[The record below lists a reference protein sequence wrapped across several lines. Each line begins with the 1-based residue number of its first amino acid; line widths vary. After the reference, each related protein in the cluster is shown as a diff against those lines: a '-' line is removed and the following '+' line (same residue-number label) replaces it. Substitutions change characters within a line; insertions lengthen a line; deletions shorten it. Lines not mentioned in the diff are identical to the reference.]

1 MLKPVVGEGERAAA
15 EAASRRGM
23 ILRGLIGLALAVGG
37 MAWALRGV
45 NLSQV
50 AQLFRE
56 IHPLAV
62 AAAFGCS
69 VMVALLKAA
78 RWRWLY
84 YPQHRR
90 LAYGPVFSTLLIA
103 QMVNNVSPIRVGE
116 IVRILLINRRTG
128 VGKATTLSTIVAEK
142 ALDLLCLSAIVLL
155 TLALSR
161 EWAAVRL
168 GLALVTAGGLALAGL
183 GWRRRWLTPWFERLV
198 RLAPARW
205 QGRIMRTIHATL
217 AAFEPLSEPQALG
230 PVIGMTVV
238 IWALSALSFYAALQ
252 AFGLHLSWTVAV
264 ALLAALQGAVSIPS
278 SPPGY
283 VGVIEAAS
291 GWVLQAHYGVVPSVA
306 FSASLLIHL
315 IVVGP
320 VLVLGGICLWLTAAE
335 LPGLLELRRGGS
347 MVAEAE
353 AEDVVATP

>member
-1 MLKPVVGEGERAAA
+1 MLKPGGGRGRVVARHAGEW
-15 EAASRRGM
+15 GM
-23 ILRGLIGLALAVGG
+23 ILRGLIGLALAAGG

-69 VMVALLKAA
+69 VMVAVLKAA

-116 IVRILLINRRTG
+116 IVRILLMNRRTG
-128 VGKATTLSTIVAEK
+128 VGKAATLSTIVAEK
-142 ALDLLCLSAIVLL
+142 VMDLLCLSAIVLL

-168 GLALVTAGGLALAGL
+168 GLALVAVGGLALAGL
-183 GWRRRWLTPWFERLV
+183 GWRRRWLAPWFERLV
-198 RLAPARW
+198 HLAPVRW
-205 QGRIMRTIHATL
+205 QGNLMRTIHAML
-217 AAFEPLSEPQALG
+217 AAFEPLSEPQAMG
-230 PVIGMTVV
+230 PVIAMTIV

-252 AFGLHLSWTVAV
+252 AFGLHLSWTVTV

-291 GWVLQAHYGVVPSVA
+291 AWLLQTHYGVGPSVA
-306 FSASLLIHL
+306 FSASVLIHL

-320 VLVLGGICLWLTAAE
+320 VLVLGGTCLWLTAAE
-335 LPGLLELRRGGS
+335 LPSLLELRRDQDAA
-347 MVAEAE
+347 VEAE
-353 AEDVVATP
+353 AKDVVATP